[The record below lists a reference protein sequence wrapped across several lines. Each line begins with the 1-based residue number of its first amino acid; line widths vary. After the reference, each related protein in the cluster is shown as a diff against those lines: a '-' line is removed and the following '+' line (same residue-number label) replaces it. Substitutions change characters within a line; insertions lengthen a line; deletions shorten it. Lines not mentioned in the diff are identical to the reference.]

1 MIFPQARRARIV
13 LALQRRLRSM
23 ARPSRNCRDGH
34 EEVASMTRRVLGPP
48 HSNVTPAKEAIMRR
62 PDMRRYVSLP
72 CRALAMLVIATGFV
86 TSVLAQEIVVSNY
99 GVSAN
104 GMPFAVAMEK
114 GYFKDEGINVT
125 GIITSAGGGTT
136 LRNMLAGNAPYGEV
150 NPVVV
155 VSAVLQ
161 GADLRIISDNVSTV
175 AEFVWAVKPDS
186 PIKSVKDFKGKR
198 IGYTNPRSTSQALAN
213 LLLQSAGLKPED
225 VEMMKTGGF
234 GEGVAALDK
243 GLVDVVPVPE
253 PLWSKF
259 KDKYRAVVVASE
271 ALPPLGN
278 VVGVTTVEGAAKNG
292 KFISAVIRARRKA
305 VQFMKTN
312 PDEAADIIA
321 KVYNLERDVARS
333 AVRNLVKSTTNGVP
347 YWSEGQINLS
357 GLKRMID
364 AQKDVGAITGD
375 VDLNKIIDTRFLPDD
390 LKAIR

>member
-1 MIFPQARRARIV
+1 MHRQARSVWNAL
-13 LALQRRLRSM
+13 LAF
-23 ARPSRNCRDGH
+23 
-34 EEVASMTRRVLGPP
+34 
-48 HSNVTPAKEAIMRR
+48 
-62 PDMRRYVSLP
+62 
-72 CRALAMLVIATGFV
+72 VIAGAFASTAH
-86 TSVLAQEIVVSNY
+86 AQEIVVSNY

-104 GMPFAVAMEK
+104 GMPFAVALEK

-186 PIKSVKDFKGKR
+186 PIKTVKDLKGKKF
-198 IGYTNPRSTSQALAN
+198 GYTNPRSTSQALAN
-213 LLLQSAGLKPED
+213 LILQSAGLKPDQD
-225 VEMMKTGGF
+225 VELVKTGGF

-243 GLVDVVPVPE
+243 GLVDIVPIPE
-253 PLWSKF
+253 PLWSKY

-321 KVYNLERDVARS
+321 KVYNIERDVSRS
-333 AVRNLVKSTTNGVP
+333 AVRNLTKSTTNGVP
-347 YWSEGQINLS
+347 YWSEGQVNLS

-364 AQKDVGAITGD
+364 AQKEVGAITGD
-375 VDLNKIIDTRFLPDD
+375 VDLTKIIDTRFLPDD
-390 LKAIR
+390 LKAIK